1 VSNIVVKNGTGTGAE
16 GSPVNGAQGTL
27 IDTGCEAEGI
37 AVKRTFT
44 TNSEGK
50 LPYPGLPYGNYSLC
64 VTATIGTQARKYTTT
79 FQNNTPAGPTVKV
92 FLGNGTLASGC
103 P

>member
-1 VSNIVVKNGTGTGAE
+1 MRSGRHRRQTHLYHE
-16 GSPVNGAQGTL
+16 L
-27 IDTGCEAEGI
+27 
-37 AVKRTFT
+37 
-44 TNSEGK
+44 
-50 LPYPGLPYGNYSLC
+50 LPYGNYSLC